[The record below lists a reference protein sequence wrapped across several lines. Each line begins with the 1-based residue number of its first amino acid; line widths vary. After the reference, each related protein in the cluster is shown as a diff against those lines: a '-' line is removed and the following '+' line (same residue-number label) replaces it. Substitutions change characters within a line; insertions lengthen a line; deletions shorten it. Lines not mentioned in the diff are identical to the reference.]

1 MMDDAALFVNLKMQN
16 SPLIWNDIERLSD
29 LYRKT
34 AAIAINSSQFS
45 LYAITHHSTKIEGST
60 LTQEETNTL
69 LEKGSSIG
77 GKPIDHQNMV
87 LDHQEALEFVLDQ
100 AVKRRTFTGPLLQEI
115 AAKVM
120 RRTGKTVSSV
130 LGTTDETKGD
140 FRKVPVTAGGH
151 YFVDAAKIP
160 SLIEKL
166 IHQINNH
173 INQLRTTEEVLRLSF
188 TAHFDL
194 VSIHPFTDGNGR
206 TSRLLM
212 NYIQAYH
219 QQPLTLVNAADRAA
233 YISAIT
239 QSREQ
244 ENLEPF
250 IQFMA
255 EQHVKEL
262 SAQITAY
269 NKSKTAGEK
278 KSTSEGFSMIF

>member
-1 MMDDAALFVNLKMQN
+1 MQT
-16 SPLIWNDIERLSD
+16 SPLIWDDIERLSD

-34 AAIAINSSQFS
+34 AGTAINATQFS

-60 LTQEETNTL
+60 LTLEETNAL

-100 AVKRRTFTGPLLQEI
+100 AAKRRTFSVTLLQEI

-160 SLIEKL
+160 SLVERL
-166 IHQINNH
+166 VDQIN
-173 INQLRTTEEVLRLSF
+173 QRLDQPRSTEEILRLSF

-206 TSRLLM
+206 TSRLVM

-255 EQHVKEL
+255 AQHTKEL
-262 SAQITAY
+262 SAQIEAY
-269 NKSKTAGEK
+269 DKSKTTGER
-278 KSTSEGFSMIF
+278 KSASEGFSMIF

>member
-1 MMDDAALFVNLKMQN
+1 MQI
-16 SPLIWNDIERLSD
+16 SSSIWDDIERLSD

-34 AAIAINSSQFS
+34 AGTAINATQFS

-60 LTQEETNTL
+60 LTLEETNTL
-69 LEKGSSIG
+69 LEKGSSVG

-87 LDHQEALEFVLDQ
+87 LDHQEALEFLLDQ
-100 AVKRRTFTGPLLQEI
+100 AAKRRTFSVTLLQEI

-120 RRTGKTVSSV
+120 RRTGKTVSSI

-151 YFVDAAKIP
+151 YFVDATKIP
-160 SLIEKL
+160 SLVEKL
-166 IHQINNH
+166 IHQVNDRLDRI
-173 INQLRTTEEVLRLSF
+173 QSTEEILRLSF

-206 TSRLLM
+206 TSRLVM

-219 QQPLTLVNAADRAA
+219 QQPLTLVNAADRVA

-239 QSREQ
+239 QSRDQ
-244 ENLEPF
+244 ENLESF
-250 IQFMA
+250 IQFLA
-255 EQHVKEL
+255 AQHAKEL
-262 SAQITAY
+262 SAQIAAY
-269 NKSKTAGEK
+269 DKSKTAGEK

>member
-1 MMDDAALFVNLKMQN
+1 MDDAAVFVNLGMQI
-16 SPLIWNDIERLSD
+16 SPSIWDDIERLSD

-34 AAIAINSSQFS
+34 AGTAINATQFS

-60 LTQEETNTL
+60 LTLEETNAL

-100 AVKRRTFTGPLLQEI
+100 AAKRRTFSVILLHEI

-130 LGTTDETKGD
+130 LGITDETKGD

-160 SLIEKL
+160 SLVEKL
-166 IHQINNH
+166 IHQIKER
-173 INQLRTTEEVLRLSF
+173 IDQLRSTEEILRLSF

-206 TSRLLM
+206 TSRLVM
-212 NYIQAYH
+212 NFIQAYH

-244 ENLEPF
+244 GNLEPF

-255 EQHVKEL
+255 AQHVKEL
-262 SAQITAY
+262 SAQIAAY
-269 NKSKTAGEK
+269 DKSKIAGEK